1 LVYTLPTPVKW
12 AYIAG
17 GWFDAST
24 VWVYLV
30 REDGVGF
37 SDSNS
42 TTITMSNCNRFSIGS
57 DYDGTGTFMDGDI
70 AHACWW
76 SDVLDLPQVEHI
88 ANGRFGPP
96 VSSQYT
102 GSANDSLMHHFPLNG
117 HYSSI
122 YGIQKTLTA
131 LNSPTFSG
139 QDPNACEPMFQE
151 LAL

>member
-1 LVYTLPTPVKW
+1 
-12 AYIAG
+12 
-17 GWFDAST
+17 
-24 VWVYLV
+24 
-30 REDGVGF
+30 
-37 SDSNS
+37 
-42 TTITMSNCNRFSIGS
+42 MSVSSRFAIGS
-57 DYDGTGTFMDGDI
+57 DYDGTGSFVDGDI

-76 SDVLDLPQVEHI
+76 DSLMDLSQMEHI
-88 ANGRFGPP
+88 ANGRFGVP
-96 VSSQYT
+96 VTNQYPG
-102 GSANDSLMHHFPLNG
+102 GSDALMHHFPLNG